1 MSISLSLYVTLE
13 LVQKESSAVTMCSL
27 LKVLINKSV
36 TEMLPLQS
44 TQRQTGARSGKLT
57 KSK

>member
-1 MSISLSLYVTLE
+1 
-13 LVQKESSAVTMCSL
+13 MCSL